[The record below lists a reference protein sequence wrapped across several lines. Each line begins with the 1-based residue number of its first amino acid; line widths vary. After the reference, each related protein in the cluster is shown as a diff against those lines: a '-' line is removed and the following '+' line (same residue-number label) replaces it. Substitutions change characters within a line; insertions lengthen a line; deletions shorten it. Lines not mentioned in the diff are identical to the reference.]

1 MEVNKD
7 NTVDKAI
14 NRESFVFR
22 WRQENFDIK
31 NWELLDWLNKTL
43 LRDLDVVVSRNWE
56 KFEISIDENWTAFL
70 RKADNADRMVEFTET
85 MIDNYKVVKREA
97 ESGSK
102 WIWYLATKTW
112 DYLQKRRV
120 VWLAIKYPR
129 RFIKSIENTTSE
141 VKSFFQSPENP
152 NIQKI
157 NKYNFIFREKTLGNN
172 PQDIVKLKK
181 AAKKWL
187 KSTFNIWVSPNVEFS
202 YNNRKT
208 CKDIRRT
215 GVLDGDLIVDQN
227 WKEFVAKSEWWKMF
241 LYWISTEK
249 LWKRIEFTDNKIND
263 YRVVKRE
270 WKRTLWYSRGR
281 IADFS
286 ANNIPLA
293 NIAILGW
300 RDAVNTVNKKLWKN
314 KFEETK
320 RNNKI
325 ESDLNKVES
334 FDDLYSEIDKLKK
347 IKCESIW
354 ETYSPEQL
362 KVIIEKVRIWDL
374 DIKKIPEELWL
385 RDKVEELAKAEKNKK
400 NSNKKIIV

>member
-1 MEVNKD
+1 
-7 NTVDKAI
+7 
-14 NRESFVFR
+14 
-22 WRQENFDIK
+22 
-31 NWELLDWLNKTL
+31 
-43 LRDLDVVVSRNWE
+43 
-56 KFEISIDENWTAFL
+56 
-70 RKADNADRMVEFTET
+70 
-85 MIDNYKVVKREA
+85 
-97 ESGSK
+97 
-102 WIWYLATKTW
+102 
-112 DYLQKRRV
+112 
-120 VWLAIKYPR
+120 
-129 RFIKSIENTTSE
+129 
-141 VKSFFQSPENP
+141 
-152 NIQKI
+152 
-157 NKYNFIFREKTLGNN
+157 
-172 PQDIVKLKK
+172 
-181 AAKKWL
+181 
-187 KSTFNIWVSPNVEFS
+187 
-202 YNNRKT
+202 
-208 CKDIRRT
+208 
-215 GVLDGDLIVDQN
+215 
-227 WKEFVAKSEWWKMF
+227 MF